1 MLLFKLIAYVNIHRN
16 GVIKMDYKAKY
27 NEWLTFDEETKAELL
42 AIADEKEIEDRFY
55 KDLEF
60 GTGGLRGVMGAGANR
75 MNKYTVSKATKG
87 LADYL
92 IDEYKE
98 NISVAIAYDSRNN
111 SALFASYAAEVLC
124 ANGIKVFLY
133 DTLMPTPVLSFT
145 VTTAPTT
152 LQNGP

>member
-60 GTGGLRGVMGAGANR
+60 GSGGLRGVMGAGANR
-75 MNKYTVSKATKG
+75 MNKYYTKIFGLVLRKSTFYNLLICLVTVAFI
-87 LADYL
+87 L
-92 IDEYKE
+92 
-98 NISVAIAYDSRNN
+98 VMMAI
-111 SALFASYAAEVLC
+111 F
-124 ANGIKVFLY
+124 G
-133 DTLMPTPVLSFT
+133 
-145 VTTAPTT
+145 
-152 LQNGP
+152 

>member
-1 MLLFKLIAYVNIHRN
+1 MS
-16 GVIKMDYKAKY
+16 IKEKFDL
-27 NEWLTFDEETKAELL
+27 WCSFDEETKKELL
-42 AIADEKEIEDRFY
+42 NITDEKEIEDRFY

-75 MNKYTVSKATKG
+75 MNKYTVSKATQG

-111 SALFASYAAEVLC
+111 SAQFAAFAAEVLC
-124 ANGIKVFLY
+124 ANGIKVFLLWSI
-133 DTLMPTPVLSFT
+133 D
-145 VTTAPTT
+145 
-152 LQNGP
+152 